1 MITVLCLFV
10 VFYFRFI
17 GVVKKS
23 FKLIIFLG
31 IKFSRINNEFFE
43 PIIFGEFKFVLIL
56 FFTETIF
63 SFEWIG
69 VSKCGF
75 LSRGGFEIAKT
86 VDMIRMVR

>member
-86 VDMIRMVR
+86 VDMV

>member
-10 VFYFRFI
+10 VFDFRFVR
-17 GVVKKS
+17 VVKES
-23 FKLIIFLG
+23 FKLIIFPG

-69 VSKCGF
+69 MSE
-75 LSRGGFEIAKT
+75 S
-86 VDMIRMVR
+86 